1 MKRRRIYVGASA
13 LLLVASALAV
23 IGYLRMYFQSQTEAL
38 RWNIEVKV
46 RAPVYANPSYP
57 YGSQSPPSS
66 VIGYLEVGSKPHVR
80 RVAYDDPWPYWEV
93 PLESGLRGYLFAPDV
108 EASR

>member
-13 LLLVASALAV
+13 SLLVASALAV
-23 IGYLRMYFQSQTEAL
+23 IGYLGMYFQIQTEAL
-38 RWNIEVKV
+38 RWNLEVQV

-57 YGSQSPPSS
+57 YGSQSPPNP

-80 RVAYDDPWPYWEV
+80 RVAYDDPWPYREV
-93 PLESGLRGYLFAPDV
+93 
-108 EASR
+108 